1 MTEKIQ
7 MHNLCSKWMGS
18 SGVSAV
24 CIQAWFHD
32 KWRHSGDGKVQ
43 RGTSVLLIIL
53 AAAGGW
59 RLTAAA
65 LCGWSRRLQTGAA
78 QTDTHQP
85 PPAARGTIPILRAA
99 VIVFPTIT

>member
-1 MTEKIQ
+1 MDGVRWSA
-7 MHNLCSKWMGS
+7 LC
-18 SGVSAV
+18 
-24 CIQAWFHD
+24 IPAWFHD
-32 KWRHSGDGKVQ
+32 KWRDSGDGKVQ

-85 PPAARGTIPILRAA
+85 HGGAFRYSGQQVLDFLILFN
-99 VIVFPTIT
+99 IK

>member
-1 MTEKIQ
+1 
-7 MHNLCSKWMGS
+7 MHNLCSKWMRC
-18 SGVSAV
+18 SGVHFASK
-24 CIQAWFHD
+24 QRRW
-32 KWRHSGDGKVQ
+32 KSTE

-85 PPAARGTIPILRAA
+85 PPAARGTIPMLRSA
-99 VIVFPTIT
+99 VIIFPTIT